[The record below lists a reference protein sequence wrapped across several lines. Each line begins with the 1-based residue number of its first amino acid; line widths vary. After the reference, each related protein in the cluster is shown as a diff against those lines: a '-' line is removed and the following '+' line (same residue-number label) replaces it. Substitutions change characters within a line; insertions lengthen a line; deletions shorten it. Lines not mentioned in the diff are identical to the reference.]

1 MEYDK
6 KYTVYKHI
14 FPNDK
19 IYIGITC
26 NSPKTRWGNQG
37 YGYKNQLVG
46 RAIKKYGWNNI
57 EHIIIRKGLTKEEA
71 KIAERKL
78 IKKYMDII
86 VLLVVILNA
95 TVISYLKKRSKKEPI
110 VSIANR

>member
-1 MEYDK
+1 MNLEPKEELLKRVDSINK

-46 RAIKKYGWNNI
+46 RAIKKYG
-57 EHIIIRKGLTKEEA
+57 
-71 KIAERKL
+71 
-78 IKKYMDII
+78 
-86 VLLVVILNA
+86 
-95 TVISYLKKRSKKEPI
+95 
-110 VSIANR
+110 